1 MAGEHGVGAYDPI
14 TRYLYVAAE
23 ELCDESLE
31 PYGHN
36 PYLLA
41 AVLYER
47 WRAGNPEAGP
57 GPRGVVFL
65 EPTYDLGGIE
75 DD

>member
-1 MAGEHGVGAYDPI
+1 MPDQPAVGAYDPI
-14 TRYLYVAAE
+14 TRYLYVAVE
-23 ELCDESLE
+23 DLCDESLV

-41 AVLYER
+41 AVIYER
-47 WRAGNPEAGP
+47 WRAGNPDAGP

-65 EPTYDLGGIE
+65 EPTYDLGGS
-75 DD
+75 DVD